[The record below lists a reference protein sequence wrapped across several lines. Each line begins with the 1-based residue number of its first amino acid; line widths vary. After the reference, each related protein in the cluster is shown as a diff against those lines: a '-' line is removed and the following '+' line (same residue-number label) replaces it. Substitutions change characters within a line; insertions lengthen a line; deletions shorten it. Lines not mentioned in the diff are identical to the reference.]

1 MAVAEG
7 NLQTEPGLQ
16 AGWYFSRSMTFKTAR
31 RGGDKTARRGGD
43 KTARRGG
50 DKKPGRGGNKKPG
63 RGGDI
68 KPGRGGG
75 VSLMCDP
82 APLGHKK

>member
-16 AGWYFSRSMTFKTAR
+16 AGWCFSRRMTFKKPR
-31 RGGDKTARRGGD
+31 RGGDKKPRRGGDIKPGRGGDKTARRGGD

-50 DKKPGRGGNKKPG
+50 
-63 RGGDI
+63 
-68 KPGRGGG
+68 G